1 MATKTLI
8 RPRAVR
14 VNRSDLRQKQ
24 RETLNQAK
32 QNTVVVISAS
42 DPQDEKLLVD
52 KKYFDELVK
61 RMHSLVET
69 LEIMADQKL
78 FAKSSAPPRLCDEM
92 PSAASCIRSR
102 RFLGTTKRNR
112 LVPLTIHFPS
122 LRRFQL
128 LPKDIYSRSISGES
142 TDE

>member
-24 RETLNQAK
+24 RENLDQAK

-52 KKYFDELVK
+52 KKYFDELVQ
-61 RMHSLVET
+61 RMHSLAET

-78 FAKSSAPPRLCDEM
+78 FAQIL
-92 PSAASCIRSR
+92 SAAPTLREDA
-102 RFLGTTKRNR
+102 KRGKLHSFEEVFGN
-112 LVPLTIHFPS
+112 
-122 LRRFQL
+122 
-128 LPKDIYSRSISGES
+128 D
-142 TDE
+142 

>member
-8 RPRAVR
+8 RPRALR

-24 RETLNQAK
+24 RETLDQAK

-52 KKYFDELVK
+52 KKYFDELVQ
-61 RMHSLVET
+61 RMHSLAET

-78 FAKSSAPPRLCDEM
+78 FAQIL
-92 PSAASCIRSR
+92 SAAPTLREDA
-102 RFLGTTKRNR
+102 KRGKLHSFEEVFGN
-112 LVPLTIHFPS
+112 
-122 LRRFQL
+122 
-128 LPKDIYSRSISGES
+128 D
-142 TDE
+142 

>member
-1 MATKTLI
+1 MAKRTPM
-8 RPRAVR
+8 RPHAVR

-52 KKYFDELVK
+52 KKYFDELVQ

-78 FAKSSAPPRLCDEM
+78 FAQIL
-92 PSAASCIRSR
+92 SAA
-102 RFLGTTKRNR
+102 
-112 LVPLTIHFPS
+112 PS
-122 LRRFQL
+122 LREDAKRGKLHSFEEVF
-128 LPKDIYSRSISGES
+128 KNG
-142 TDE
+142 

>member
-32 QNTVVVISAS
+32 ENTVVVISAS
-42 DPQDEKLLVD
+42 DPRDEKLLVD
-52 KKYFDELVK
+52 RKYFDELVQ

-78 FAKSSAPPRLCDEM
+78 FAQIL
-92 PSAASCIRSR
+92 SAAPTLREEA
-102 RFLGTTKRNR
+102 KRGKLHSFEEVFGN
-112 LVPLTIHFPS
+112 
-122 LRRFQL
+122 
-128 LPKDIYSRSISGES
+128 D
-142 TDE
+142 

>member
-24 RETLNQAK
+24 RETLDQAK

-52 KKYFDELVK
+52 KKYFDELVQ
-61 RMHSLVET
+61 RMHSLAET
-69 LEIMADQKL
+69 LEIMADQRL
-78 FAKSSAPPRLCDEM
+78 FAQIL
-92 PSAASCIRSR
+92 SAAPTLREDA
-102 RFLGTTKRNR
+102 KRGKLHSFEEVFGN
-112 LVPLTIHFPS
+112 
-122 LRRFQL
+122 
-128 LPKDIYSRSISGES
+128 D
-142 TDE
+142 

>member
-1 MATKTLI
+1 MAAKTLI
-8 RPRAVR
+8 RPRAIR

-52 KKYFDELVK
+52 KKYFDELVQ
-61 RMHSLVET
+61 RMRSLVET

-78 FAKSSAPPRLCDEM
+78 FAQIL
-92 PSAASCIRSR
+92 SAAPTLREDA
-102 RFLGTTKRNR
+102 KRGK
-112 LVPLTIHFPS
+112 L
-122 LRRFQL
+122 
-128 LPKDIYSRSISGES
+128 YSFGEVFGN
-142 TDE
+142 D

>member
-1 MATKTLI
+1 MAAKTLI

-32 QNTVVVISAS
+32 RNTVVVISAS

-52 KKYFDELVK
+52 KKYFDELVQ

-69 LEIMADQKL
+69 LEIMADRKL
-78 FAKSSAPPRLCDEM
+78 FAQIL
-92 PSAASCIRSR
+92 SAAPTLREDA
-102 RFLGTTKRNR
+102 KRGKLHSFEEVFGN
-112 LVPLTIHFPS
+112 
-122 LRRFQL
+122 
-128 LPKDIYSRSISGES
+128 D
-142 TDE
+142 

>member
-32 QNTVVVISAS
+32 QNTVVVISAT

-52 KKYFDELVK
+52 KKYFDELVQ

-78 FAKSSAPPRLCDEM
+78 FAQILSVAPTLRED
-92 PSAASCIRSR
+92 A
-102 RFLGTTKRNR
+102 KRGKLHSFEEVFGN
-112 LVPLTIHFPS
+112 
-122 LRRFQL
+122 
-128 LPKDIYSRSISGES
+128 D
-142 TDE
+142 